1 MLDSS
6 ERFDLQS
13 ASATHVGTV
22 RSVNEDACIELP
34 EVGLWAVADGMGGH
48 KGGDVASRLV
58 VEALGGLAPPV
69 VLTTF
74 LEDVQQRLEGA
85 NRHLRDYAA
94 VHAPGDVVG
103 STVAAL
109 VAFGNQGVCVW
120 VGDSRIYL
128 LRGRRLVLLTRDH
141 SQVEEMVSLGLID
154 RAEAEH
160 HPAGNVI
167 TRAVGAADDLLIDMV
182 AHELDDGDI
191 YLICSDGLSN
201 VVSDEEMQTM
211 LAGHSCA
218 DACQMLIHRALDNG
232 ARDNVTAVVVHAK
245 AG

>member
-1 MLDSS
+1 MVDSA
-6 ERFDLQS
+6 ERFDLLS

-22 RSVNEDACIELP
+22 RSVNEDACVELP
-34 EVGLWAVADGMGGH
+34 EAGVWAVADGMGGH
-48 KGGDVASRLV
+48 KGGDVASRVV
-58 VEALGGLAPPV
+58 VEALSALAAPV
-69 VLTTF
+69 ELDAF
-74 LEDVQQRLEGA
+74 LGDVQQRLEAA
-85 NRHLRDYAA
+85 NRRLREYAA
-94 VHAPGDVVG
+94 INAPGDVVG

-109 VAFGNQGVCVW
+109 VAFRNQGVCVW

-128 LRGRRLVLLTRDH
+128 LRGQRLVLLTRDH

-167 TRAVGAADDLLIDMV
+167 TRAVGAADDILIDMV
-182 AHELDDGDI
+182 AHELEDGDI

-201 VVSDEEMQTM
+201 VVSDDEMRTM
-211 LAGHSCA
+211 LSDHGYA
-218 DACQMLIHRALDNG
+218 DAAETLIRRALDNG

-245 AG
+245 AR